1 MTLLHAIDSPDQL
14 RLLSRR
20 QLKELAAELRTYLLE
35 SVAKTGGHLSSNL
48 GTVELSVAIHH
59 VFHTPFDRLVWD
71 VGHQSYP
78 HKILTGR
85 REQMSGLRQLG
96 GISGFPRRSES
107 EYDHFGTAH
116 SSTSIS
122 AALGMALATRQKGEH
137 QGPHRRRHLAV
148 IGDGAISAGM
158 AYEAMNNAGI
168 HKDIDLLVILNDNE
182 MSISPPV
189 GAMSNYLARLM
200 TGRFYSAARELGK
213 QVLGVVPPVLE
224 IARKLEGGAKGFV
237 MPSTLFEEFGFNY
250 FGPID
255 GHDLD
260 ALVPAL
266 LNLRELKGPQF
277 LHVVTKKGHGYER
290 AEADPIGY
298 HGPGK
303 FDPAVGILPPATPPK
318 PTYSAVFGQWCCDA
332 AMADP
337 RLVVV
342 TPAMREG
349 SGLVAYSNRF
359 PDRYHD
365 VAIAEQHAVTVA
377 AGMACEG
384 LRPVVAIYSTFLQR
398 GYDQLIH
405 DVALQNLPVMFAID
419 RAGLVGADGAT
430 HAGVYDIAFLR
441 CVPNMVI
448 MAPKDEPECRA
459 MLSTGLTIN
468 GPSAVRYPRGAG
480 MGHPAG
486 NGLEPIAVGR
496 AERLRE
502 AGHGTN
508 GHRVALLAFGSMV
521 GPAMAA
527 AEQLDASVINMR
539 FIKPLDLE
547 MIEAVSHSHDLLV
560 TIEEHSIMAGAGSA
574 CAEALVALGERVPMV
589 PIFHLGLPDQFID
602 HGDHAK
608 LLGIEGL
615 DAAGIVGSVRDRL
628 ALLSQTPMSGLSPA
642 ALAADL
648 SL

>member
-1 MTLLHAIDSPDQL
+1 M
-14 RLLSRR
+14 
-20 QLKELAAELRTYLLE
+20 
-35 SVAKTGGHLSSNL
+35 
-48 GTVELSVAIHH
+48 
-59 VFHTPFDRLVWD
+59 
-71 VGHQSYP
+71 
-78 HKILTGR
+78 
-85 REQMSGLRQLG
+85 
-96 GISGFPRRSES
+96 
-107 EYDHFGTAH
+107 
-116 SSTSIS
+116 
-122 AALGMALATRQKGEH
+122 
-137 QGPHRRRHLAV
+137 
-148 IGDGAISAGM
+148 
-158 AYEAMNNAGI
+158 
-168 HKDIDLLVILNDNE
+168 
-182 MSISPPV
+182 
-189 GAMSNYLARLM
+189 
-200 TGRFYSAARELGK
+200 
-213 QVLGVVPPVLE
+213 
-224 IARKLEGGAKGFV
+224 
-237 MPSTLFEEFGFNY
+237 
-250 FGPID
+250 
-255 GHDLD
+255 
-260 ALVPAL
+260 
-266 LNLRELKGPQF
+266 NLRELKGPQF

-303 FDPAVGILPPATPPK
+303 FDPAIGILPPATPPK

-480 MGHPAG
+480 MGRPAG
-486 NGLEPIAVGR
+486 DGLEPIAVGR
-496 AERLRE
+496 AEQLRE

-602 HGDHAK
+602 NGDNAK

-615 DAAGIVGSVRDRL
+615 DAAGIVRSVRDRL

-642 ALAADL
+642 GVAADL

>member
-1 MTLLHAIDSPDQL
+1 
-14 RLLSRR
+14 
-20 QLKELAAELRTYLLE
+20 
-35 SVAKTGGHLSSNL
+35 
-48 GTVELSVAIHH
+48 
-59 VFHTPFDRLVWD
+59 
-71 VGHQSYP
+71 
-78 HKILTGR
+78 
-85 REQMSGLRQLG
+85 
-96 GISGFPRRSES
+96 
-107 EYDHFGTAH
+107 
-116 SSTSIS
+116 
-122 AALGMALATRQKGEH
+122 
-137 QGPHRRRHLAV
+137 
-148 IGDGAISAGM
+148 
-158 AYEAMNNAGI
+158 
-168 HKDIDLLVILNDNE
+168 
-182 MSISPPV
+182 
-189 GAMSNYLARLM
+189 
-200 TGRFYSAARELGK
+200 
-213 QVLGVVPPVLE
+213 
-224 IARKLEGGAKGFV
+224 
-237 MPSTLFEEFGFNY
+237 
-250 FGPID
+250 
-255 GHDLD
+255 
-260 ALVPAL
+260 
-266 LNLRELKGPQF
+266 
-277 LHVVTKKGHGYER
+277 
-290 AEADPIGY
+290 
-298 HGPGK
+298 
-303 FDPAVGILPPATPPK
+303 
-318 PTYSAVFGQWCCDA
+318 
-332 AMADP
+332 
-337 RLVVV
+337 
-342 TPAMREG
+342 

-480 MGHPAG
+480 MGRPAG
-486 NGLEPIAVGR
+486 DGLEPIAVGR
-496 AERLRE
+496 AEQLRE

-608 LLGIEGL
+608 LLSIEGL
-615 DAAGIVGSVRDRL
+615 DAAGIVRSVRDRL

-642 ALAADL
+642 GVAADL